1 MRIPI
6 EKLEVIE
13 ASRREPEQ
21 GPSHQKACQPMP
33 GEAAD
38 GGGARCRR
46 IVAEAGA
53 GTGKK

>member
-21 GPSHQKACQPMP
+21 GPSHQKSVPTDA

>member
-13 ASRREPEQ
+13 ASKREPEQ

-33 GEAAD
+33 APVAIFLSCKEFP
-38 GGGARCRR
+38 GA
-46 IVAEAGA
+46 
-53 GTGKK
+53 